1 MPYHE
6 FLTKAMAE
14 VVGAKE
20 SEVVVMNT
28 LTVNLHL
35 MMVSFYKPTASRF
48 KILIEHDAFPSDRYA
63 VASQLRYHGYTPEE
77 GLIALKARQG
87 EYCLRM
93 EDIEQVIEEEGHNI
107 ALVMLGN
114 TNYYT
119 GQYFDMKRITQLAHE
134 KGCKVGFDC
143 AHGAG
148 NVPLEL
154 HEAGADF
161 AVWCTY
167 KYLNSGPGSV
177 GAAFVHE
184 RHAGTTNIPR
194 FEGWWGHNKQTR
206 FIMRDDFEPI
216 YGVESWQL
224 SNPPIL
230 SLAAIKASLEI
241 FHEAGI
247 QRLRNKSIQLT
258 GYMESLLHELTN
270 DKISIITPAD
280 PTQRGAQ
287 LSIRVRDANK
297 ALFNRLSENGVIAD
311 WREPDVIRVAPVPLY
326 NNYSDVFDFVQ
337 ILKNVIQ

>member
-1 MPYHE
+1 
-6 FLTKAMAE
+6 
-14 VVGAKE
+14 
-20 SEVVVMNT
+20 
-28 LTVNLHL
+28 
-35 MMVSFYKPTASRF
+35 
-48 KILIEHDAFPSDRYA
+48 
-63 VASQLRYHGYTPEE
+63 
-77 GLIALKARQG
+77 
-87 EYCLRM
+87 
-93 EDIEQVIEEEGHNI
+93 
-107 ALVMLGN
+107 
-114 TNYYT
+114 
-119 GQYFDMKRITQLAHE
+119 
-134 KGCKVGFDC
+134 
-143 AHGAG
+143 
-148 NVPLEL
+148 
-154 HEAGADF
+154 
-161 AVWCTY
+161 
-167 KYLNSGPGSV
+167 
-177 GAAFVHE
+177 
-184 RHAGTTNIPR
+184 
-194 FEGWWGHNKQTR
+194 
-206 FIMRDDFEPI
+206 MRDDFEPI